1 MHNFHKLDIWI
12 EGVDLADTIYCITSS
27 FPIEEKYGLSSQMQR
42 AAVSIPSN
50 IAEGSAKDSKI
61 EFARFIGI
69 SLGSSFELE
78 TQVEIAHRRTYIS
91 TPQYYQLC
99 TRIGSLQ
106 KRMYSFKQS
115 LQKEPGT
122 RNQEPGTKIK

>member
-12 EGVDLADTIYCITSS
+12 DGVDLADAIYCITSS
-27 FPIEEKYGLSSQMQR
+27 FPIEERYGLSSQMQR

-61 EFARFIGI
+61 EFVRFIGV

-78 TQVEIAHRRTYIS
+78 TQIEIAHRRAYIS

-99 TRIGSLQ
+99 TKIGSLQ
-106 KRMYSFKQS
+106 KRMYSFKQNLLS
-115 LQKEPGT
+115 EQKAQG
-122 RNQEPGTKIK
+122 